1 MKVLIL
7 ACLLVAVFAEPAV
20 YFREK
25 FEGIYAI
32 LLQKYDAET
41 GVCAGHFR
49 NGYSKLINA
58 LKYDR

>member
-32 LLQKYDAET
+32 LLQKFDAET
-41 GVCAGHFR
+41 VCVPVTFQ
-49 NGYSKLINA
+49 KWLLKINQCSEI
-58 LKYDR
+58 

>member
-32 LLQKYDAET
+32 PLQKYDAET
-41 GVCAGHFR
+41 VCVPVTFQKR
-49 NGYSKLINA
+49 LLKINQCFEI
-58 LKYDR
+58 